1 VVIEEFETTASEL
14 LQQARK
20 GESRGESGE
29 ELCGELGDGVRKA
42 A

>member
-1 VVIEEFETTASEL
+1 MKDLAIVRYPHGMSAKAVKS
-14 LQQARK
+14 
-20 GESRGESGE
+20 